1 LIETG
6 LAAKSHC
13 TISVTF
19 TPGAPSIR
27 TATMNVNNSANQSPQ
42 TVAHEFIDLQ
52 K

>member
-6 LAAKSHC
+6 LAATSYC

-19 TPGAPSIR
+19 TPGAASIR
-27 TATMNVNNSANQSPQ
+27 TATMNVDNSSNQSPQ
-42 TVAHEFIDLQ
+42 TVALAGTG